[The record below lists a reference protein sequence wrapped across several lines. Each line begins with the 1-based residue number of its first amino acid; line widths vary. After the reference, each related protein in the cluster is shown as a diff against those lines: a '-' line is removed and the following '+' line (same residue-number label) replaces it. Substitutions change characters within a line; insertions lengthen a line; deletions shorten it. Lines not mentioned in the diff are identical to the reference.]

1 MKLYIH
7 EGPGHY
13 VGSVVIV
20 VSDNYETAY
29 EIISKRLDDMGLNK
43 ENVSIIEKEIINNEI
58 VFSKS
63 GDY

>member
-7 EGPGHY
+7 EGPGHC

-43 ENVSIIEKEIINNEI
+43 ENISIIEKEIINNEI

>member
-7 EGPGHY
+7 EGLGHY

-20 VSDNYETAY
+20 FSDNYETAY

-43 ENVSIIEKEIINNEI
+43 ENISIIEKEIINNEI
-58 VFSKS
+58 VF
-63 GDY
+63 

>member
-43 ENVSIIEKEIINNEI
+43 ENISIIEKEIINNEI